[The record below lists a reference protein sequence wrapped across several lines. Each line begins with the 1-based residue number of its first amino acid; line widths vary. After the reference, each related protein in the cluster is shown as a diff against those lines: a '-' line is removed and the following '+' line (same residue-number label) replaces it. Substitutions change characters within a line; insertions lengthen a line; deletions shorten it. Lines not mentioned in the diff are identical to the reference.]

1 MRLTQ
6 HREDAKWLRE
16 WMPGGFKA
24 KHYDIGTRY
33 LRLILMAE
41 AWLAP
46 VQHVNVV
53 KMERR
58 LRLVIRDT
66 EVKK

>member
-1 MRLTQ
+1 M
-6 HREDAKWLRE
+6 
-16 WMPGGFKA
+16 
-24 KHYDIGTRY
+24 
-33 LRLILMAE
+33 ILMAE